1 MPFPQAAREFD
12 RISPE
17 YDATRDPLD
26 PETVRKVSEALR
38 EHGVSDLLEVGVG
51 TGRVAAPLLA
61 SGVRVT
67 GLDASQGM
75 LSRARA
81 KGIPRL
87 VRGNAY
93 RLPFA
98 DRSFDATLFVH
109 VLHVLDEPP
118 VAIAEASRVA
128 RRGTFAL
135 VRPREGPPDRMGEG
149 FSARRIVYRVLRE
162 QGYDIPSVGRRGP
175 GAKEREL
182 LATYPPDQLVTL
194 TDRTVTEPLARTL
207 DMISRRASRHVL
219 DVPPEALAR
228 AIEVARA
235 EVGDRTFT
243 YHRVEAL
250 ATWVPR
256 AEASV

>member
-1 MPFPQAAREFD
+1 MPLPEAAREFD

-26 PETVRKVSEALR
+26 PETVRKITEALADR
-38 EHGVSDLLEVGVG
+38 GVGDLLEVGVG

-67 GLDASQGM
+67 GLDASRGM
-75 LSRARA
+75 LARARA

-93 RLPFA
+93 HLPFA
-98 DRSFDATLFVH
+98 DRAFDATIFVH
-109 VLHVLDEPP
+109 VLHVLDDPRS
-118 VAIAEASRVA
+118 AIGEAARVA
-128 RRGTFAL
+128 RQGTFAL
-135 VRPREGPPDRMGEG
+135 VRPREGPPDRRRGA
-149 FSARRIVYRVLRE
+149 FSARQIVYRILRE
-162 QGYDIPSVGRRGP
+162 EGYAIPARGRWGP

-182 LATYPPDQLVTL
+182 LESYPPDQLLTL

-228 AIEVARA
+228 AVEAARA

-250 ATWVPR
+250 AAWAPR
-256 AEASV
+256 AAVAG